1 MFLPI
6 RKDDISRL
14 TVSRSTYQG
23 GKRMLEIREH
33 EIYQYL
39 LGNSEKIRIADACK
53 ALGKDEETRKSVKER
68 LAKMARF
75 GILDIKGDYVSIKT
89 KKK

>member
-1 MFLPI
+1 
-6 RKDDISRL
+6 
-14 TVSRSTYQG
+14 
-23 GKRMLEIREH
+23 MLEIREH

-68 LAKMARF
+68 LATMAKF
-75 GILDIKGDYVSIKT
+75 GILDIKGDYVSIKM